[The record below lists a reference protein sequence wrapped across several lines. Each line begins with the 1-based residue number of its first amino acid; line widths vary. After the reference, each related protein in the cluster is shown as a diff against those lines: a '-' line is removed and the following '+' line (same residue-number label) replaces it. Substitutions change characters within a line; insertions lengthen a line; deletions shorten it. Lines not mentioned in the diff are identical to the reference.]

1 MLCTLPVSS
10 IAEPEVEPGL
20 QFLSKVNYKQTRVV
34 NAFAVGSIA
43 EPGQA
48 NGTLLKAVSY
58 LHSSLLRG
66 SCVVDECLVIR
77 YRAHNQE
84 LVLVFVSPTQRCFE
98 NVVCPR
104 LAFFSDQ
111 S

>member
-10 IAEPEVEPGL
+10 IAEPEVKPGL

-48 NGTLLKAVSY
+48 NGALLKAVC

-84 LVLVFVSPTQRCFE
+84 LVLVFVSPTQAVSKMLF
-98 NVVCPR
+98 V
-104 LAFFSDQ
+104 Q
-111 S
+111 G